1 MAESTKVV
9 NGNTSEDKPVRSKVF
24 FDITVGGEKAGRIIF
39 ELFNDVV
46 PRTAENFRS
55 LCIGDKGMG
64 TKGKPLHY
72 KGSIFHRI
80 IKDFM
85 IQGGDF
91 TNFNGTGGESVYG
104 EKFDDENFEFKH
116 DVPGLLSMANSG
128 PGTNGSQFFI
138 TTVPTPHLDG
148 KHVVFG
154 KVLKGFGVISELENV
169 EKKGEEP
176 MKKCRIEDCG
186 EILPGQDDGF
196 IQDDGTGD
204 LLPDSP
210 EDSDINFDKAEEVFA
225 AVEKVKAIGNGLFKS
240 QKHDMALQKYKKAVK
255 YLKHSQDEGS
265 DLSDSDDEE
274 EVIEQKKKEMEEK
287 IQKMKDNEEAYHK
300 LLLPCLL
307 NSAACKLKLNQ
318 SKSAKD
324 DVNEVLSIDS
334 KNVKAYYRRA
344 QASISMGDLNE
355 AKNDLQEA
363 LIVSPEDKAVRAE
376 MTRVKKLLLE
386 KKNKEKQMYSKLFS
400 S

>member
-1 MAESTKVV
+1 MAETTEAV
-9 NGNTSEDKPVRSKVF
+9 NGHGSESNPVRFKVF
-24 FDITVGGEKAGRIIF
+24 FDVTIGGEKAGRIIF
-39 ELFNDVV
+39 ELFNDIV
-46 PRTAENFRS
+46 PKTAENFRS
-55 LCIGDKGMG
+55 LCVGDKGMG
-64 TKGKPLHY
+64 NKGKPLHY

-85 IQGGDF
+85 VQGGDF

-104 EKFDDENFEFKH
+104 EKFEDENFLLKH
-116 DVPGLLSMANSG
+116 DIPGLLSMANSG

-154 KVLKGFGVISELENV
+154 KVLKGMGVVRELEDV

-176 MKKCRIEDCG
+176 MKKCRVEDCG

-210 EDSDINFDKAEEVFA
+210 EDSDINFDKSEEVFA
-225 AVEKVKAIGNGLFKS
+225 AVEKVKAIGNELFKS
-240 QKHDMALQKYKKAVK
+240 QKHELALRKYRKAVK
-255 YLKHSQDEGS
+255 YLKHSKNEDDE
-265 DLSDSDDEE
+265 LSDSDDEDE
-274 EVIEQKKKEMEEK
+274 GKKQKKQEVEEK
-287 IQKMKDNEEAYHK
+287 MKEDEKACHK

-318 SKSAKD
+318 SKSAID
-324 DVNEVLSIDS
+324 DINEVLSIDN

-344 QASISMGDLNE
+344 LANVSMSDLEE
-355 AKNDLQEA
+355 AKNDLQRA
-363 LIVSPEDKAVRAE
+363 LKVSPDDKAVLSE
-376 MTRVKKLLLE
+376 MTRVKKLLDE
-386 KKNKEKQMYSKLFS
+386 KKKKEKQMYAKLFS
-400 S
+400 